1 MSATRIRENRP
12 QTDLEKTYEKRRRA
26 YKGEVEAIKGVAMD
40 EAANIGF
47 VLDAVVGQLAAAIAA
62 GEITAT
68 DEMTT
73 LITRFLAVKTAFP
86 NP

>member
-12 QTDLEKTYEKRRRA
+12 KTDLEKVYEKRRRA
-26 YKGEVEAIKGVAMD
+26 YKGAVQAVKGVAMD
-40 EAANIGF
+40 ETANIGF

-62 GEITAT
+62 GDITAT
-68 DEMTT
+68 PEMTD

-86 NP
+86 KP